1 MMRVFLVLAL
11 VFVLAGGGH
20 ATAGQL
26 AEFNAR
32 IEQINQPYK
41 SALFYLRTGNAGVA
55 SLELAQAVQNWKAL
69 TGQYGDAPPDP
80 FGDDPGW
87 TATADAISAAFE
99 KGARLASE
107 GDSKAADAALSPVR
121 DHLHQLRQRNG
132 VRLRADCIYDL
143 NAQMEV
149 LFRYRHDPPD
159 LAKLPE
165 RNAAKSASAVYAHI
179 LEGCRA
185 MASKELREDENF
197 NSIFGSATASAA
209 RLFEPIDAG
218 DQTGFVNLLRELKSF
233 DVIIFL
239 RWG

>member
-1 MMRVFLVLAL
+1 MREILVSAL
-11 VFVLAGGGH
+11 MFVLAGVTN

-32 IEQINQPYK
+32 IEQVNQPYK

-55 SLELAQAVQNWKAL
+55 SLELAQAAQNWKAL
-69 TGQYGDAPPDP
+69 AEHYGDTPPDP
-80 FGDDPGW
+80 FGDDPAW
-87 TATADAISAAFE
+87 TETAGAIAAAFE
-99 KGARLASE
+99 KGAGLATE
-107 GDSKAADAALSPVR
+107 GDSKAAQAALSPVR
-121 DHLHQLRQRNG
+121 DHLHKLRRRNG
-132 VRLRADCIYDL
+132 VRVLADCIYDL

-149 LFRYRHDPPD
+149 LYHYRHNPPD
-159 LAKLPE
+159 LKKLPE
-165 RNAAKSASAVYAHI
+165 RNAAKTASAIYAHI

-185 MASKELREDENF
+185 MASKELRKDENF

-209 RLFEPIDAG
+209 KLFDPIDAQ

>member
-11 VFVLAGGGH
+11 VFVLTGGGN

-32 IEQINQPYK
+32 IEQVNQPYK
-41 SALFYLRTGNAGVA
+41 SALFYLQTGNAGIA
-55 SLELAQAVQNWKAL
+55 SLELAGAAQNWQAL
-69 TGQYGDAPPDP
+69 TGHYGDTPPDP

-87 TATADAISAAFE
+87 AATIEAISAALE
-99 KGARLASE
+99 TGAKLASE
-107 GDSKAADAALSPVR
+107 ADSEAARAALLPVR
-121 DHLHQLRQRNG
+121 DHLHQLRRRNG
-132 VRLRADCIYDL
+132 VRLLADCIYDL

-149 LFRYRHDPPD
+149 LYHYRHNPPD
-159 LAKLPE
+159 LAALPE
-165 RNAAKSASAVYAHI
+165 RNAAKTASAVYSHI

-197 NSIFGSATASAA
+197 KSIFGSATASAA
-209 RLFEPIDAG
+209 GLFDPIDAQ